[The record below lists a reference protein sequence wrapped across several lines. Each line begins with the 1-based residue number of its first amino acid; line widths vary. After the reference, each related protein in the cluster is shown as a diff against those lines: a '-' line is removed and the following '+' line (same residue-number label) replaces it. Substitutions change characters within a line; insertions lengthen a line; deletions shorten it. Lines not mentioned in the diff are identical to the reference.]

1 MQDLL
6 ACRPILHSRDIEE
19 TRAFLDTRA
28 MALELLGGERDRAG
42 FAVHYNGVYLPSMWL
57 GYLRYGCSVAVRVF
71 PSRSDHWIHFPI
83 NGRISIAAEY
93 GDIEYDPSRAAVTS
107 PFDLYTLK
115 SGPETAR
122 LSVYLH
128 GDALARHLAALLD
141 DTPNGPFR
149 FEGAMALEEGFGRRF
164 ARLLHAV
171 ARDLGS
177 DGMLANRLAIADF
190 EQLVMTSLLLSQP
203 HSHSEALRRRAV
215 PIASRDVRRA
225 LEYMHEHAG
234 EAVTLFD
241 LVRVSGVAGRTLLKH
256 FREHHGVSP
265 MRYLRDLRMR
275 RVREEL
281 LVRGTGNVSEVA
293 ARWGFA
299 HLGRFAVDYRR
310 RFGESP
316 SATRARSAA

>member
-28 MALELLGGERDRAG
+28 MALELLGGAHDRAG

-57 GYLRYGCSVAVRVF
+57 GYLRYGCSVAVSVF

-83 NGRISIAAEY
+83 NGRIEIAGE
-93 GDIEYDPSRAAVTS
+93 DFDPGRAAVAS

-115 SGPETAR
+115 SGPDTAR

-141 DTPNGPFR
+141 DTPDSSLR
-149 FEGAMALEEGFGRRF
+149 FEGAMSLEEGFGQRF

-234 EAVTLFD
+234 EAMALGD
-241 LVRVSGVAGRTLLKH
+241 LVRASGVAGR
-256 FREHHGVSP
+256 
-265 MRYLRDLRMR
+265 
-275 RVREEL
+275 
-281 LVRGTGNVSEVA
+281 
-293 ARWGFA
+293 
-299 HLGRFAVDYRR
+299 
-310 RFGESP
+310 
-316 SATRARSAA
+316 